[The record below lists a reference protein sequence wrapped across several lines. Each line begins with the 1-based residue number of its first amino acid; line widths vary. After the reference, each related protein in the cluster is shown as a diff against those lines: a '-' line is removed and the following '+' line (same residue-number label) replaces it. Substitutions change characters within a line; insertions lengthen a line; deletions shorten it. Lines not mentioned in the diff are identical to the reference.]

1 MAERN
6 VCMEAF
12 ERLCADVNTD
22 KKSAILESDYWL
34 FELGFRSAIEELL
47 SIADAGSQSRKFVSP
62 RFQMLADK
70 ILQSRLH

>member
-6 VCMEAF
+6 VCRDAF
-12 ERLCADVNTD
+12 DILCKEINTD
-22 KKSAILESDYWL
+22 KKKEINLDDYWL

-47 SIADAGSQSRKFVSP
+47 SIADTGQQSRKFVSP

-70 ILQSRLH
+70 ILSSRLH